1 MCKVD
6 LQSDALSNKLDEY
19 WKSTIQKGNAHRVRR
34 MNILKT
40 VNGMFMIQLN
50 IREKGNDIGT
60 LWMMA
65 THLSMCK
72 QKGIAFAY

>member
-1 MCKVD
+1 
-6 LQSDALSNKLDEY
+6 
-19 WKSTIQKGNAHRVRR
+19 

-50 IREKGNDIGT
+50 IREKGNDVGT

-65 THLSMCK
+65 TNLCK

>member
-1 MCKVD
+1 MFKVD
-6 LQSDALSNKLDEY
+6 LQSDALSNKLDAY
-19 WKSTIQKGNAHRVRR
+19 RKSTIQKGNAHRARR

-50 IREKGNDIGT
+50 IREKGNDVGT

-65 THLSMCK
+65 TNLCK